1 MITYIARVVTVFSD
15 GSKSPRYYEF
25 RKLSDAKSF
34 IDKYFKDTQLSA
46 YTYDVTVLQCKKF
59 KWKTNGQ

>member
-1 MITYIARVVTVFSD
+1 MLTYIARVVTVFSD

-34 IDKYFKDTQLSA
+34 IANHFQCRQWSG
-46 YTYDVTVLQCKKF
+46 YTYDIAILKCKKLR
-59 KWKTNGQ
+59 